1 MFIGVDVGGTN
12 TDAVLM
18 DGGDLLAKAN
28 LPTTPDVTS
37 GIVEALKNVLTQ
49 RPPEGT
55 VDGVMVGTTHF
66 TNALLERKQLPP
78 TAVDCDGARWN
89 SFWAFMG
96 GGLALV

>member
-1 MFIGVDVGGTN
+1 
-12 TDAVLM
+12 
-18 DGGDLLAKAN
+18 
-28 LPTTPDVTS
+28 
-37 GIVEALKNVLTQ
+37 
-49 RPPEGT
+49 
-55 VDGVMVGTTHF
+55 MVGTTHF